1 MAQQRFEVVEDDSPL
16 EFSQA
21 APPAKPEQRS
31 DLATDLGLKT
41 LALGLKT
48 LSQRTIAAIADLF
61 FLVTVGSA
69 FWLWYL
75 TPEPSEKQIVSL
87 TIYAAFVLVA
97 NWLVRRK

>member
-1 MAQQRFEVVEDDSPL
+1 MAQQRFEVVEDDSLP
-16 EFSQA
+16 EFPQA
-21 APPAKPEQRS
+21 AATPKFEPRS
-31 DLATDLGLKT
+31 DLATDLGLRT

-75 TPEPSEKQIVSL
+75 APDPTDRQIVAL
-87 TIYAAFVLVA
+87 TIYAAFVLAA